1 MNDLTV
7 ADVMTYGAVS
17 ATADTPYRDLVD
29 LLEMRSV
36 NAVPIVDSFERV
48 IGVVSAS
55 DLLHKIEFAGG
66 ADPPRIFESRR
77 HRRDRRRAAGSVA
90 EELMSSPVITVSK
103 GTPVADAAR
112 LMEETGVRRLPV
124 IDDLGRLIGMVT
136 NRDLLKVFLRPDD
149 HIKRQ
154 IVVDILSDVD
164 GDGTT
169 SVVSV
174 EANEGAVLLTGEL
187 ERRTTVE
194 ALTSRVEAIDGVVSV
209 DNQIEW
215 RVDDIQATIS
225 GAMA

>member
-1 MNDLTV
+1 M
-7 ADVMTYGAVS
+7 
-17 ATADTPYRDLVD
+17 
-29 LLEMRSV
+29 LEMRSV

-48 IGVVSAS
+48 IGLVSAS

-66 ADPPRIFESRR
+66 VDPPRIFEGRQ
-77 HRRDRRRAAGSVA
+77 HRRDRRKAAGSVA
-90 EELMSSPVITVSK
+90 EELMSSPAVTVSK
-103 GTPVADAAR
+103 RTSVAEAAR
-112 LMEETGVRRLPV
+112 VMEEAGVRRLPV

-154 IVVDILSDVD
+154 VVVDILSDVD
-164 GDGTT
+164 GGAA

-174 EANEGAVLLTGEL
+174 ESHEGAVLLTGEL

-194 ALTSRVEAIDGVVSV
+194 ALTSRVESVDGVVSV

-215 RVDDIQATIS
+215 RVDDGQPAITGS
-225 GAMA
+225 MA

>member
-1 MNDLTV
+1 MNGLMV
-7 ADVMTYGAVS
+7 ADVMTHGAVS

-29 LLEMRSV
+29 MLEMRSV

-48 IGVVSAS
+48 IGLVSAS

-66 ADPPRIFESRR
+66 VDPPRIFEGRQ
-77 HRRDRRRAAGSVA
+77 HRRDRRKAAGSVA
-90 EELMSSPVITVSK
+90 EELMSSPAVTVSK
-103 GTPVADAAR
+103 RTSVAEAAR
-112 LMEETGVRRLPV
+112 VMEEAGVRRLPV
-124 IDDLGRLIGMVT
+124 VDDLGRLIGMVT

-164 GDGTT
+164 GGAA

-174 EANEGAVLLTGEL
+174 ESHEGAVLLTGEL

-194 ALTSRVEAIDGVVSV
+194 ALTSRVESVDGVVSV

-215 RVDDIQATIS
+215 RVDDDQPAITGS
-225 GAMA
+225 MA

>member
-1 MNDLTV
+1 MNGLTV

-29 LLEMRSV
+29 LEMRSV

-66 ADPPRIFESRR
+66 ADPPRIFESRQ
-77 HRRDRRRAAGSVA
+77 HRRDRRRAGGSVA
-90 EELMSSPVITVSK
+90 EELMSSPAVTVSK
-103 GTPVADAAR
+103 GTSVADAAR

-124 IDDLGRLIGMVT
+124 IDDLGRLTGMVT

-154 IVVDILSDVD
+154 IVVDVLSDVD
-164 GDGTT
+164 GAGTS

-174 EANEGAVLLTGEL
+174 EAHEGAVLLTGEL

-215 RVDDIQATIS
+215 RVDDVQSTIS
-225 GAMA
+225 AAMA

>member
-1 MNDLTV
+1 MSGLTV

-17 ATADTPYRDLVD
+17 AVVGTPYRDLVD

-36 NAVPIVDSFERV
+36 NAVPIIDSFDRV
-48 IGVVSAS
+48 LGVVSAS

-66 ADPPRIFESRR
+66 VDPPRIFESRQ
-77 HRRDRRRAAGSVA
+77 HRRDRRKAAGLVAEQLMTSPAVTVSKRTSVA
-90 EELMSSPVITVSK
+90 E
-103 GTPVADAAR
+103 AAR
-112 LMEETGVRRLPV
+112 VMEATGVRRLPV

-154 IVVDILSDVD
+154 VVVDILSRVD
-164 GDGTT
+164 GGAA

-174 EANEGAVLLTGEL
+174 EAHEGAVLLTGEL
-187 ERRTTVE
+187 ERRTSVE
-194 ALTSRVEAIDGVVSV
+194 ALTASVEAVEGVVSV

-215 RVDDIQATIS
+215 RVDDVTPTIS
-225 GAMA
+225 VAMA